1 MKNRIRKKEEQNMKA
16 MSFYG
21 CDTAKLAEEY
31 GTPLYVVSE
40 NFIRERCR
48 EMREDFLQKYENT
61 KAVYASKALQ
71 VLEVLRIVASEG
83 LGLDVVSGGELYAA
97 LQAGFDPTLIEF
109 HGNAKSEQELREAL
123 DAGVGTIVVDNLS
136 ELILLDEL
144 AGETGKVQSVLLR
157 VTPGVDSHTHEYIST
172 GQLDSK
178 FGFAVEEILGGVAEK
193 AQNSPNIDL
202 RGFHYHVGSQLH
214 DNSSHVM
221 ATEIILNML
230 AELKEKIGYEARE
243 INCGGGFGV
252 HYAGDPQRTTV
263 SYFMDPVM
271 EKINAF
277 CEKHGLTRPA
287 VTIEPG
293 RWVTGEAGITIY
305 EVCSV
310 KTNAAGRTY
319 IGVDGG
325 FPDNPRTALYDA
337 KYEVEAVEKH
347 DAPYD
352 QVVTI
357 AGKCCES
364 GDIVAWDVELPE
376 LERGDHIA
384 VLCTGAYNHAM
395 ASNYNRVPKPGMVII
410 RDGEAR
416 LAVKKETYADMI
428 RLEI

>member
-1 MKNRIRKKEEQNMKA
+1 MKA

-48 EMREDFLQKYENT
+48 EMRKDFLQKYENT

-97 LQAGFDPTLIEF
+97 LQAGFDPALIEF

-123 DAGVGTIVVDNLS
+123 EAGVGTIVVDNLS
-136 ELILLDEL
+136 ELVLLDEL
-144 AGETGKVQSVLLR
+144 AGEAGKVQSVLLR

-178 FGFAVEEILGGVAEK
+178 FGFAVEEILDGVAEK

-221 ATEIILNML
+221 ATENHTEHAGRTERKNRLRSQRDQLRWWIRRALCRRS
-230 AELKEKIGYEARE
+230 AEDDGVVFHGSRDGADRPVSVPSTAS
-243 INCGGGFGV
+243 CG
-252 HYAGDPQRTTV
+252 
-263 SYFMDPVM
+263 
-271 EKINAF
+271 
-277 CEKHGLTRPA
+277 PA

-293 RWVTGEAGITIY
+293 RWVAGEAGTSLDRRG
-305 EVCSV
+305 VFRQRP
-310 KTNAAGRTY
+310 TPPGRTY

-325 FPDNPRTALYDA
+325 FPDNPRTGALRSPNM
-337 KYEVEAVEKH
+337 KWRRWKSTGRL
-347 DAPYD
+347 
-352 QVVTI
+352 TI
-357 AGKCCES
+357 R
-364 GDIVAWDVELPE
+364 W
-376 LERGDHIA
+376 
-384 VLCTGAYNHAM
+384 
-395 ASNYNRVPKPGMVII
+395 
-410 RDGEAR
+410 
-416 LAVKKETYADMI
+416 
-428 RLEI
+428 